1 MNAADFIHE
10 LLLEL
15 GEDTLA
21 EKVSKKL
28 EDNDEAHLPLR
39 FADGG
44 EAREI
49 NVHYNAITVEME

>member
-15 GEDTLA
+15 GEDALA

-28 EDNDEAHLPLR
+28 EDNDEAQLPLR
-39 FADGG
+39 FAGG
-44 EAREI
+44 HEAREI
-49 NVHYNAITVEME
+49 NVHYNAITVEMH

>member
-1 MNAADFIHE
+1 MNAKDFIHE

-15 GEDTLA
+15 GEDALA
-21 EKVSKKL
+21 EKVSQKL

-39 FADGG
+39 FAADG

-49 NVHYNAITVEME
+49 NVQFNAITVEMH